1 MKNTNFSVLMSFY
14 LNDKPELLR
23 KALDSIFQNSIVPS
37 EIILIQDG
45 PVGAE
50 LTAVIS
56 SYSSKDILKITV
68 LKENVGLAR
77 ALNIG
82 LGLISNPY
90 TFRADADDYNMPDRF
105 IKQLKFLEDGV
116 ALVGSSILEVDA
128 HGKNI
133 AIRTA
138 PANEIEIKKLIGR
151 RNPFNHMSV
160 AFKTDVVI
168 AVGGYPNIYL
178 KEDYALWA
186 KIVARGYK
194 VANLDD
200 ILVRA
205 TAGRD
210 MYRRRGGI
218 LYVQSEI
225 EMQRFLMQ
233 QNLQNFQWALIYG
246 FSRSLVFL
254 LPSKVRGYIYENFL
268 RKPAS
273 KS

>member
-14 LNDKPELLR
+14 RNDKPELLR

-90 TFRADADDYNMPDRF
+90 TFRADADDYNMPNRF

-138 PANEIEIKKLIGR
+138 PPNEIEIKKLIGR

-160 AFKTDVVI
+160 AFRTDVVI

-246 FSRSLVFL
+246 VSRSLVFL
-254 LPSKVRGYIYENFL
+254 LPSKIRGYIYENFL

>member
-14 LNDKPELLR
+14 RNDKPELLR

-56 SYSSKDILKITV
+56 SFSSKDVLKITI

-160 AFKTDVVI
+160 AFRTDVVI

-186 KIVARGYK
+186 KIIAGGYK

-205 TAGRD
+205 TAGKD

-246 FSRSLVFL
+246 VSRSLVFL
-254 LPSKVRGYIYENFL
+254 LPSKIRGYIYENFL